1 VKRALWLPA
10 FAVKARALPQLSKF
24 LHATRVAKPPSLRI
38 TPDAAARE
46 SSMTGPARSKALSMA
61 ALVLAAALTA
71 APLAQ
76 ARVQGNFDEADA
88 NHDGRVTLQEY
99 ETYVT
104 NRLMS
109 ANGPRAER
117 FKQLSPQEQAA
128 RLQQRFERLDKGHK
142 GYLDRNDW
150 NGS

>member
-1 VKRALWLPA
+1 
-10 FAVKARALPQLSKF
+10 
-24 LHATRVAKPPSLRI
+24 
-38 TPDAAARE
+38 
-46 SSMTGPARSKALSMA
+46 MTGPARSKALSMA

>member
-1 VKRALWLPA
+1 MSRSRFPFVSP
-10 FAVKARALPQLSKF
+10 F
-24 LHATRVAKPPSLRI
+24 
-38 TPDAAARE
+38 DAATRE
-46 SSMTGPARSKALSMA
+46 SSMAGSTPSKALSMA
-61 ALVLAAALTA
+61 ALVLAAALAGT
-71 APLAQ
+71 PLAQ
-76 ARVQGNFDEADA
+76 ARVQGNFDDADT

-109 ANGPRAER
+109 VDGPRAQR

-128 RLQQRFERLDKGHK
+128 RLQQRFERLDTGHK